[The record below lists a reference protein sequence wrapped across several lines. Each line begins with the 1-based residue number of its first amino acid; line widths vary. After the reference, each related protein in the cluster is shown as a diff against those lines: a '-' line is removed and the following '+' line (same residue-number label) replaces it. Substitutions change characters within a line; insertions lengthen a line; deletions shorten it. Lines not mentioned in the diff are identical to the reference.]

1 MREESKQTQYY
12 YNGPLENNDKHG
24 HLRIKIGISGA
35 AETGHCGLNALEQA
49 KELGREV
56 IRQGGIVITG
66 ATTGF
71 PLWAAMG
78 AKEEHGVSIGLSP
91 AASEKEH
98 LETWR
103 LPVDYMDLIIYTGFG
118 FPGRDLLFTRSCD
131 AVIIGCGRIGTIH
144 EFTIAYEDGK
154 PIGVLEGPWT
164 MDEQI
169 KDILAKGNRPADKVL
184 YDSDP
189 KKLIERVIQMV
200 DTDKRA
206 LERHSVETKAIQ

>member
-1 MREESKQTQYY
+1 
-12 YNGPLENNDKHG
+12 
-24 HLRIKIGISGA
+24 
-35 AETGHCGLNALEQA
+35 
-49 KELGREV
+49 
-56 IRQGGIVITG
+56 
-66 ATTGF
+66 
-71 PLWAAMG
+71 MG
-78 AKEEHGVSIGLSP
+78 AKEERGVSIGLSP
-91 AASEKEH
+91 AASQKEH
-98 LETWR
+98 LETYR

-169 KDILAKGNRPADKVL
+169 KDILAKGNRPADKVI

-189 KKLIERVIQMV
+189 KRLIERIMKMV
-200 DTDKRA
+200 DTDRQG
-206 LERHSVETKAIQ
+206 LERHPVETKSIQ